1 VILALVGLA
10 NAWVLGSSNLIDDD
24 AFVFFR
30 FVDHMLD
37 GHGLTWNPGETPRV
51 EGYTSFL
58 FTMVVLVPR
67 SLGADPVVTVH
78 LMGIGFYL
86 ATIFAALGLTII
98 ATGRRHLAVLVA
110 PLLLATSAQYGG
122 WARDGMET
130 CLFGLLIVLS
140 LMALLRQ
147 SQPAVWRI
155 FTGVLFGLTT
165 LARPEGGLIFAVV
178 GLWMVWQ
185 NRAAGRALVGKAE
198 VLLVVGALIVLLP
211 HEIWRYAYYGEL
223 LPNTYYAKVGFTPG
237 QIPRGLRGL
246 LGFLASFQGLVTMLA
261 VAGCALSRRNHVHQL
276 YVWLLAAWIFYFT
289 ISLGLPRWQM
299 TYTMPITLLAYLAL
313 GSAAVDWAERGLE
326 AMRTR
331 EAKAVFVGA
340 LALALAGNLGPA
352 LARPLTTGSL
362 SFRLINPP
370 DRSIVNSFIAIGQ
383 VLGRMA
389 EPGETVAVGACGA
402 IPYYSGLVTYDVL
415 GLTDKHIARLPM
427 PKKRTDAFGH
437 EKGDG
442 AYILSKQPTYMIPLP
457 LLTPRPNA
465 GQAGFE
471 RSFIEI
477 FNMPEFR
484 RDYEF
489 QNVQLENGLFFN
501 YYKRKL
507 TVPPEG
513 GA

>member
-10 NAWVLGSSNLIDDD
+10 NAWLLGSSNLIDDD

-30 FVDHMLD
+30 FVDHLLA

-58 FTMVVLVPR
+58 YTMVVLVPR
-67 SLGADPVVTVH
+67 SLGADPVVAVH

-86 ATIFAALGLTII
+86 ATILAALGLTII

-110 PLLLATSAQYGG
+110 PLLLATSAQYGF

-147 SQPAVWRI
+147 SQPALWRV

-165 LARPEGGLIFAVV
+165 LARPEGGLIC
-178 GLWMVWQ
+178 
-185 NRAAGRALVGKAE
+185 
-198 VLLVVGALIVLLP
+198 
-211 HEIWRYAYYGEL
+211 
-223 LPNTYYAKVGFTPG
+223 
-237 QIPRGLRGL
+237 LRGL
-246 LGFLASFQGLVTMLA
+246 LGFLASFQGLLTMLA
-261 VAGCALSRRNHVHQL
+261 VAACALSRRNHAHQL
-276 YVWLLAAWIFYFT
+276 YIWLLAAWIFYFT
-289 ISLGLPRWQM
+289 ICLGLPRWQM

-313 GSAAVDWAERGLE
+313 GSATVDWAERGLE

-331 EAKAVFVGA
+331 EAKAVFTGA
-340 LALALAGNLGPA
+340 LTLVLVGNLGPA
-352 LARPLTTGSL
+352 LVRPLATGTLSL
-362 SFRLINPP
+362 RLINPP

-415 GLTDKHIARLPM
+415 GLTDKHIARLSM
-427 PKKRTDAFGH
+427 PKKRSDAFGH

-457 LLTPRPNA
+457 VLTPRPNP

-471 RSFIEI
+471 RSFVEI

-489 QNVQLENGLFFN
+489 QNVRLENGLFFN